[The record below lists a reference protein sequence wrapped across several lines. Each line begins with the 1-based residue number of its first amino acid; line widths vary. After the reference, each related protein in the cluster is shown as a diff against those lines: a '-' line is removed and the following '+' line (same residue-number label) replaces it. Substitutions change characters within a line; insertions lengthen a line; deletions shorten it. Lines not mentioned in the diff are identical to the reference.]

1 MFSQLM
7 FTWGRDRIGT
17 IFHDFFLNNIYPMGN
32 TSPKKA
38 RAHVDRR
45 TAAEVELKKLN
56 DEN

>member
-1 MFSQLM
+1 M